1 MNARSTDRGA
11 TWPVFFALALAACS
25 SEPAAGDPSTDVGAT
40 LDSYLGLY
48 DRIGM
53 SNSLGAPEAVD
64 SGAPPGHVADAP
76 LAVLDSGT
84 HDSSRSDTVDAID
97 VPTPDQGAA
106 HDAGVATETG
116 VIDVGTEA
124 ADVPVAPVDVGVD
137 EPAAPSP
144 VDSGVDVPVPVAPRD
159 VGVDVPVARVDVGVD
174 VPVAPV
180 DVGVDVPVVRVDVG
194 VDVPV
199 VRVDVGVDVPVA
211 PVDVGVDV
219 PVAPVD
225 VGFDVPV
232 APRDTGPD
240 IVAVPDL
247 GVDVGPPPVDVG
259 VFPMVTGV
267 PRIDEALKASMRA
280 VYLRGLAA
288 GNRPAV
294 FVKVGDSI
302 THSESYLADYG
313 PTSGMTRWNFG
324 AYTAFQPTMAY
335 FNATLVDDRH
345 SSFDRESLAA
355 DSGWT
360 STRAI
365 LGDGALLRQELSAL
379 RPSVALVMLG
389 SGDVDVNE
397 VPVFRANLTRV
408 VQIIL
413 GANVIPVLSTIPRR
427 TNSATTIMMWP
438 FFVTAIREV
447 AAAQG
452 VPLQDYWTAME
463 PLPVNGLSEDGEHPS
478 VYRAPGGSP
487 ESTDFTPAAL
497 AYGYNVR
504 NLQTLAT
511 LAHVRA
517 VIYLDGPADR

>member
-1 MNARSTDRGA
+1 MNARSTDRGT

-25 SEPAAGDPSTDVGAT
+25 SEPAPGDPSTDV
-40 LDSYLGLY
+40 
-48 DRIGM
+48 
-53 SNSLGAPEAVD
+53 GAPEAVD
-64 SGAPPGHVADAP
+64 SGAPPGNVVDAP
-76 LAVLDSGT
+76 RVVLDSGI
-84 HDSSRSDTVDAID
+84 HDGSRSGTVDAIE
-97 VPTPDQGAA
+97 VPPPDQGAA
-106 HDAGVATETG
+106 HDAGFASETG

-137 EPAAPSP
+137 EPAAPVP
-144 VDSGVDVPVPVAPRD
+144 VDSGVDVPVVRVD
-159 VGVDVPVARVDVGVD
+159 SGVDVPVARVD
-174 VPVAPV
+174 A
-180 DVGVDVPVVRVDVG
+180 GVDVPVVRVDVG

-199 VRVDVGVDVPVA
+199 VRVDVGIDVPVVRVDVGIDVPVA
-211 PVDVGVDV
+211 PLDMGVDV
-219 PVAPVD
+219 PVVRVD
-225 VGFDVPV
+225 VGVDVPV

-240 IVAVPDL
+240 IVAVPDF
-247 GVDVGPPPVDVG
+247 GVDVGAPRDLGPPPVDVG

-302 THSESYLADYG
+302 THSDSYLADYG

-360 STRAI
+360 STRA
-365 LGDGALLRQELSAL
+365 LVGDGALLRQELSAL

-397 VPVFRANLTRV
+397 VSVFRANLTRV

-452 VPLQDYWTAME
+452 VPLQDFWTAME

-511 LAHVRA
+511 LARVRA

>member
-25 SEPAAGDPSTDVGAT
+25 SEPAAGDPSTDVGA
-40 LDSYLGLY
+40 
-48 DRIGM
+48 
-53 SNSLGAPEAVD
+53 PEAVD
-64 SGAPPGHVADAP
+64 SGAPPGNVVDAP
-76 LAVLDSGT
+76 RAVLDSGT
-84 HDSSRSDTVDAID
+84 HDGSRSGTVDAIE
-97 VPTPDQGAA
+97 VPPPDQGAA
-106 HDAGVATETG
+106 HDAGFATETG

-124 ADVPVAPVDVGVD
+124 ADVPVARVDVGVD
-137 EPAAPSP
+137 EPASPVP

-159 VGVDVPVARVDVGVD
+159 AGVDVPVARVDSGVD
-174 VPVAPV
+174 VPVARV
-180 DVGVDVPVVRVDVG
+180 DSGVDVPVVRVDVG

-199 VRVDVGVDVPVA
+199 VRVDVGVDVPVVR
-211 PVDVGVDV
+211 VDVGIDV
-219 PVAPVD
+219 PVAPLDMGV
-225 VGFDVPV
+225 DVPV

-247 GVDVGPPPVDVG
+247 GVDVGAPRDLGPPPVDVG

-294 FVKVGDSI
+294 FVKVGDSL
-302 THSESYLADYG
+302 TRSESYLADYG

-360 STRAI
+360 STRA
-365 LGDGALLRQELSAL
+365 LVGDGALLRQELSAL

-397 VPVFRANLTRV
+397 VSVFRANLTRV

-478 VYRAPGGSP
+478 VYRAPGGDP
-487 ESTDFTPAAL
+487 QSTDFTPAAL